1 MKFIRF
7 IIRFLVSLMLAIGLI
22 CLGLWLS
29 GNVHL
34 IKAVRSTY
42 LVGKTGPTI
51 DDYPKF
57 ENRKVEAGTPR
68 LWEYS
73 ANYHS
78 KHLSDELIQ
87 EIEDWETVSFLVL
100 HKDSIAYERYWND
113 YSEKSLTNT
122 FSMAKSFT
130 SLAIGK
136 AIEEGH
142 IKSVNQKVGDF
153 LPEFANGKKA
163 KVTIKHLL
171 QMTSGIDFGESY
183 GDPFG
188 YMAKTYYGSDLYDL
202 TVNKPMKYQP
212 GTVWKYQGGNTLL
225 LSFILEKA
233 TGQNLSDYFSKH
245 FWKPLGATEDALWT
259 LSEEG
264 GKERSYCCFY
274 SNAQDFARIGQMM
287 LDSGKWNGKQLISQY
302 YIEKSI
308 SPVNVKNEAGKLIDY
323 YGFQWWMG
331 NYEGTDFYYARGIQ
345 GQYIVAIPA
354 WDAVVVRL
362 GKKRDPNVGAEVP
375 KDLFVY
381 LEAAKAVV
389 K

>member
-153 LPEFANGKKA
+153 
-163 KVTIKHLL
+163 
-171 QMTSGIDFGESY
+171 
-183 GDPFG
+183 
-188 YMAKTYYGSDLYDL
+188 
-202 TVNKPMKYQP
+202 
-212 GTVWKYQGGNTLL
+212 
-225 LSFILEKA
+225 
-233 TGQNLSDYFSKH
+233 
-245 FWKPLGATEDALWT
+245 
-259 LSEEG
+259 
-264 GKERSYCCFY
+264 
-274 SNAQDFARIGQMM
+274 
-287 LDSGKWNGKQLISQY
+287 
-302 YIEKSI
+302 
-308 SPVNVKNEAGKLIDY
+308 
-323 YGFQWWMG
+323 
-331 NYEGTDFYYARGIQ
+331 
-345 GQYIVAIPA
+345 
-354 WDAVVVRL
+354 
-362 GKKRDPNVGAEVP
+362 
-375 KDLFVY
+375 
-381 LEAAKAVV
+381 
-389 K
+389 